1 MTQAIKIATITPKR
15 DDDESEL
22 VQRMGLAVVRHWG
35 ALSTEVKALLR
46 DQAIAV
52 DLGGGRRI
60 GLEDRVDTLLQHH
73 SGK

>member
-1 MTQAIKIATITPKR
+1 
-15 DDDESEL
+15 
-22 VQRMGLAVVRHWG
+22 VRHWG

-60 GLEDRVDTLLQHH
+60 GLEDRVDTLLHHH